1 MISCVSSKSK
11 LNNLEKDGFFLEEGE
26 GNEEEEEKS
35 SNNKTPGITV
45 GITMGDAGTT
55 AWQSSVPVRQ
65 GP

>member
-11 LNNLEKDGFFLEEGE
+11 LKNLEKDRFFLSKGK
-26 GNEEEEEKS
+26 GTKNEEQKS
-35 SNNKTPGITV
+35 SNSKTPGIAV
-45 GITMGDAGTT
+45 GITMGDAGMT